1 MINPTKNNKKLPKS
15 SLADHRVLEAPS
27 ERVSVDVNTL
37 LSQSNYLSLKNTCP
51 TGIFYKSWQLEKHN
65 RHAALLKAKCHTS
78 TVVIGDSIAAGLMRY
93 SNVWDENFSRD
104 TVNCGIGGDKTQNV
118 LWRSKNISLPQSHR
132 YVVMNCDT
140 NNLGTDNP
148 DEMSDGLICIALF
161 LH

>member
-1 MINPTKNNKKLPKS
+1 
-15 SLADHRVLEAPS
+15 
-27 ERVSVDVNTL
+27 
-37 LSQSNYLSLKNTCP
+37 
-51 TGIFYKSWQLEKHN
+51 
-65 RHAALLKAKCHTS
+65 
-78 TVVIGDSIAAGLMRY
+78 MRY

-161 LH
+161 LHQRMKHFQIVGNGLFARDAINIKRRQKNVRSKPIAKSNARTTPVSTS